1 MTDQKIPNSQT
12 EQDTGFPSSPGLD
25 QSTRPSRWLLT
36 MAMLALAIGLIGYGL
51 IGAVAGSAFG
61 SWSGYGPPWRHHGG
75 FGRSFDPAAIED
87 RADRAVRHLAVE
99 IDATADQQDKLRA
112 IVKAAVKDLLPM
124 RERVRDSHQKAHELL
139 TQPTVDRTAIERLRA
154 DHVAAFDAASRRI
167 AQALADT
174 AEVLTPEQ
182 RRKIGDLVPPNWSGW
197 RR

>member
-1 MTDQKIPNSQT
+1 MIDDEIPT
-12 EQDTGFPSSPGLD
+12 PRATQDASPRSYPGPD
-25 QSTRPSRWLLT
+25 QSTRLSRGLLT
-36 MAMLALAIGLIGYGL
+36 MVVLALAFGLIGYGL
-51 IGAVAGSAFG
+51 IGPVAGSAFG

-75 FGRSFDPAAIED
+75 FGGSFDPAAIED

-99 IDATADQQDKLRA
+99 IDATADQQEKLRA

-124 RERVRDSHQKAHELL
+124 RERVRDSHQKVRELL

-154 DHVAAFDAASRRI
+154 DHVAAFDAASRRV

-182 RRKIGDLVPPNWSGW
+182 RRKVGDLVPPTWSGW

>member
-1 MTDQKIPNSQT
+1 MVV
-12 EQDTGFPSSPGLD
+12 
-25 QSTRPSRWLLT
+25 
-36 MAMLALAIGLIGYGL
+36 LALAVGLIGYGL

-75 FGRSFDPAAIED
+75 FGGSFNPAAIED

-99 IDATADQQDKLRA
+99 IDATTDQQDKLRA

-124 RERVRDSHQKAHELL
+124 RDRVRDTRQKARELL
-139 TQPTVDRTAIERLRA
+139 TQPTIDRTAIERLRT
-154 DHVAAFDAASRRI
+154 DQVAAFDTASRRV

-182 RRKIGDLVPPNWSGW
+182 RRKVGDHVPPSGSGW